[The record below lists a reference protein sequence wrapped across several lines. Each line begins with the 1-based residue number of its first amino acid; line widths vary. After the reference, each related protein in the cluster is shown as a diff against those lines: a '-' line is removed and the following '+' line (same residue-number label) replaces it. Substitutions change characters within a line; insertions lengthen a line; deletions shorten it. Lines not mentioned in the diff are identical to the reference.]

1 MRVNSEIRF
10 FIDNDCIEGKAF
22 FEVPDENSI
31 IDMRV
36 PYNLISISVNGWAVE
51 NIEVAAEY
59 LNIPYNILERRIH
72 AEFVDYA
79 DTLPF

>member
-10 FIDNDCIEGKAF
+10 FIEKDCIEGKAF
-22 FEVPDENSI
+22 FEVQDENSI

-36 PYNLISISVNGWAVE
+36 PYNLISISVNGWPVE
-51 NIEVAAEY
+51 SIKVAAEY
-59 LNIPYNILERRIH
+59 LSISLNILERRIH

>member
-1 MRVNSEIRF
+1 MKVNSSIRF
-10 FIDNDCIEGKAF
+10 YIDRNWIEGKAF

-36 PYNLISISVNGWAVE
+36 PYNLISISVNGWAVDSIQE
-51 NIEVAAEY
+51 ASEY
-59 LNIPYNILERRIH
+59 ISIPFYILERRIH

>member
-1 MRVNSEIRF
+1 MRVKSEIRF
-10 FIDNDCIEGKAF
+10 FIDKDCIDGKAY
-22 FEVPDENSI
+22 FEVHDENSI

-36 PYNLISISVNGWAVE
+36 PYNLISISVNGWPVE
-51 NIEVAAEY
+51 SIEVAAEY
-59 LNIPYNILERRIH
+59 LSIPTNILERRIH